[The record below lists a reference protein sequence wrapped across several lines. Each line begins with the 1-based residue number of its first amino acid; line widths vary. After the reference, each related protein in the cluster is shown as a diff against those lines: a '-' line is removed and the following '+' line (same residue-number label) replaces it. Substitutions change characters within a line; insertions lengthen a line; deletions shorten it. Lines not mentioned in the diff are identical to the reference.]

1 MLPAGV
7 WGVPRFF
14 ILPPRL
20 GARGLKSDNAGGFR
34 LVLPTLQLGSTVT
47 TKRGPPRF
55 DVDSRLLWGVQRG
68 EAPLHCSQSPKI
80 EDPPQEEWGMKG
92 VEKSELVDSL

>member
-14 ILPPRL
+14 ILPPGL

-34 LVLPTLQLGSTVT
+34 LALPTLQLGSTAT
-47 TKRGPPRF
+47 TKRGPPKTEM
-55 DVDSRLLWGVQRG
+55 DSRSPFPLGQ
-68 EAPLHCSQSPKI
+68 APR
-80 EDPPQEEWGMKG
+80 E
-92 VEKSELVDSL
+92 